1 MIGTLNYV
9 KATPDRLGYI
19 LYLPE
24 GAKEELPLLVYL
36 HGAGER
42 GTNLTHLTR
51 HAIPKMLKEGRE
63 FEAVVLCP
71 QCPGMFVWNNVVREV
86 KLLIDEVVSQ
96 FEIKQDRICITG
108 SSMGGYGTWEMGL
121 TYGDFFAGIAPVCG
135 GAMPW
140 RAGNLRTT
148 PVMTWHGDADETVV
162 LVNSQLMVDA
172 VNQHGGNATL
182 NVLTGFGHNDGIEE
196 AYYRTEL
203 ISWLLCQRRANF
215 TPVPEAMSE
224 YME

>member
-1 MIGTLNYV
+1 MSRALNYV
-9 KATPDRLGYI
+9 NAVPGSLGYM

-24 GAKEELPLLVYL
+24 GAKENLPLLVYL

-42 GTNLTHLTR
+42 GENLTHLTR
-51 HAIPKMLKEGRE
+51 HAIPKMLSEGRE
-63 FEAVVLCP
+63 FEAIVLCP
-71 QCPGMFVWNNVVREV
+71 QCPAAFVWNNVVREV
-86 KLLIDEVVSQ
+86 KQLIDEVVSE
-96 FEIKQDRICITG
+96 FEIKSDRICITG

-121 TYGDFFAGIAPVCG
+121 TYSNFFAAIAPVCG

-148 PVMTWHGDADETVV
+148 SVKTWHGDADDTVV

-172 VNQHGGNATL
+172 VNQHGGNAEL
-182 NVLTGFGHNDGIEE
+182 IVLKGLGHNDGIEE

-203 ISWLLCQRRANF
+203 IEWLLSQRRKEFA
-215 TPVPEAMSE
+215 PVSEAMSE
-224 YME
+224 YF